1 MGAHRPT
8 HALAPVENKAFPR
21 RAISLLTGYCGKVE
35 PCDLLLSLEGARR
48 FAEVNAHTLMKSA
61 STLMEATKLASPP
74 FHESEL
80 ALQFRPAT
88 DHDLPARFCRLLPR
102 RKDRIFADLPTAP
115 GFGPLAP
122 ELYFTGCAVAHTSPY
137 LVAGAHRRFPG
148 ALRGSMAEQCA
159 DLDDSVLVHQQL
171 L

>member
-1 MGAHRPT
+1 MTIYGSYT
-8 HALAPVENKAFPR
+8 HEKRVDLDGSHETCIAFFP
-21 RAISLLTGYCGKVE
+21 
-35 PCDLLLSLEGARR
+35 
-48 FAEVNAHTLMKSA
+48 
-61 STLMEATKLASPP
+61 
-74 FHESEL
+74 ESEL

-88 DHDLPARFCRLLPR
+88 DHDVPARFCRLLPW

-115 GFGPLAP
+115 RFGPLAP

-137 LVAGAHRRFPG
+137 LVAGAHRRFPS

-159 DLDDSVLVHQQL
+159 DLDDSLLVHQQL